1 MKHKTIIAQLLIS
14 VLLLAACGP
23 APRQRTVAVMDDVE
37 TYINERPDSALAALT
52 AVDTTS
58 LTTRALRARYSLL
71 RVMALDKC
79 YEDITVPGL
88 LDPAVA
94 WYARHGSADE
104 KMKTLYYQG
113 RIAQD
118 KKDRN
123 NAALFFVRAEE
134 YAERVKDEHALALLL
149 IAEATVYNDCYNLDK
164 ELEYWEKALAVL
176 KQSQSSMYE
185 SVLGGL
191 AYVYHSQKE
200 WSKADSLYRIA
211 VSHSDAY
218 PHALEQYL
226 SNYAR
231 MKVLQPDKDPEGA
244 IELLDRK
251 RDLLGGGLTPKE
263 AGAYAYALELTG
275 NHVAASRWKAQ
286 LERLTG
292 QARFEVLSWLMR
304 MARLEGDSEAAF
316 MYLAEARSEEEKIIS
331 TTMSESVVRTLQGYY
346 EQSARREREHRL
358 RLGIYALIAVIFL
371 LSLTV
376 VLLIRGNK
384 TRAERDRLLSLRAEL
399 ERDLLEQESRS
410 AAMSDD
416 FSSRLEA
423 LRLQL
428 GRERLD
434 RLRRGGRY
442 SYWMWMEQNG
452 RSSDAHIING
462 LRKEFQ
468 EVCALEKDTRALE
481 RRLNADLDGIVSH
494 LKADLEIREHTE
506 DEKFLCYW
514 LIDLKPDMIAELLGI
529 SNNYVYVKTHRLEK
543 RIRDLGKAEYMP
555 LIQKNLTK
563 SL

>member
-1 MKHKTIIAQLLIS
+1 MNLFWKKAFFFLS
-14 VLLLAACGP
+14 AALLLAACGP

-37 TYINERPDSALAALT
+37 TYINERPDSALAVLK

-71 RVMALDKC
+71 RMMALDKC
-79 YEDITVPGL
+79 YLDITAPGL
-88 LDPAVA
+88 LDPAIA
-94 WYARHGSADE
+94 WYEHHGTADE

-118 KKDRN
+118 KKDQK
-123 NAALFFVRAEE
+123 NAAVFYARAED
-134 YAERVKDEHALALLL
+134 YAEAARDMHAVGLLYGA
-149 IAEATVYNDCYNLDK
+149 IASVYDAVYNIDK
-164 ELEYWEKALAVL
+164 EQEYVEKSLAVY
-176 KQSQSSMYE
+176 KNAQDPIYGSA
-185 SVLGGL
+185 LGGL
-191 AYVYHSQKE
+191 AIVYQTRQD
-200 WSKADSLYRIA
+200 WSKADSLYQEAIA
-211 VSHSDAY
+211 QSDAY
-218 PHALEQYL
+218 PHAKAIFL

-231 MKVLQPDKDPEGA
+231 MKVLQPNKDPEVT
-244 IELLDRK
+244 INLLDQK
-251 RDLLGGGLTPKE
+251 RRMTGSLTYQE
-263 AGAYAYALELTG
+263 AGAYAYASELLGNQATSNALVAQLQSTAEEHLIDVLPWMSRIATLRNDYESAYHYWTEAHLLESKLVKSVLTESVTEAVFGYREMAARQKQLQYRINIAVLAIILLLLALALALAMLRKNKLETEKSRILELYS
-275 NHVAASRWKAQ
+275 N
-286 LERLTG
+286 LEK
-292 QARFEVLSWLMR
+292 
-304 MARLEGDSEAAF
+304 EAA
-316 MYLAEARSEEEKIIS
+316 
-331 TTMSESVVRTLQGYY
+331 T
-346 EQSARREREHRL
+346 
-358 RLGIYALIAVIFL
+358 
-371 LSLTV
+371 
-376 VLLIRGNK
+376 
-384 TRAERDRLLSLRAEL
+384 
-399 ERDLLEQESRS
+399 QESRS

-494 LKADLEIREHTE
+494 LKADLGIREHTE

-563 SL
+563 SI